1 MVFGLHQMKK
11 KPLMDK
17 NTNLKIGMKVWGI
30 KHL

>member
-17 NTNLKIGMKVWGI
+17 NTNLKIGMKV
-30 KHL
+30 